1 MEEYALAGAGNNDR
15 FLGGRSGERFMSKK
29 EQEDGDGICPIS
41 LGNVYDFADNLR
53 RERINVQT
61 IEAAV
66 LVPLGLGL
74 VILLLMLTFFLHDGI
89 VLEAEYAK
97 LMLTWQNA
105 DSLDRVGEVP
115 GETIGKGTLIT
126 QANITEKS
134 FGTLIGRIK
143 IEETRRLFRR
153 GLSLLSIGNVDES
166 SRREITWIKVDAFWL
181 KRIWRASEFG

>member
-41 LGNVYDFADNLR
+41 LGDVYDFADNLR

-105 DSLDRVGEVP
+105 DSLDRVGGVP

-153 GLSLLSIGNVDES
+153 GLSLLSIENVDES